1 MTVRYGFIGP
11 EPALGISARGA
22 RVVIRDWM
30 SRRHE
35 QHWHSI
41 HGHGQTKGFLKR
53 PSSKKAEEL
62 INLSRNQLRIVTGF
76 LTVHCHLRGCLYK
89 LGLVNILEHDRCKQA
104 PETASYM
111 LCDWGFGHIKIVRPG
126 SLFYESR

>member
-1 MTVRYGFIGP
+1 VIVRYGFIGP
-11 EPALGISARGA
+11 EPALGISAKGA

-30 SRRHE
+30 NRRHE

-41 HGHGQTKGFLKR
+41 LGHGQTKGCLKR

-76 LTVHCHLRGCLYK
+76 LTVFLN
-89 LGLVNILEHDRCKQA
+89 VI
-104 PETASYM
+104 
-111 LCDWGFGHIKIVRPG
+111 
-126 SLFYESR
+126 